1 MFNNYHELTD
11 EIVELIGRSTYR
23 GKVAGWLQLAES
35 EACVALRDLREVR
48 FKTTGNFVAGTD
60 TITLPDGITGIDLFQ
75 IDTST
80 IRIVKPGSIQEL
92 AARRQ
97 QHINDTLPVIYVF
110 TGAKTIELSPTPAST
125 QAYTLYHTKSM
136 VDVTHLKYTSNIL
149 EEAPFYLFY
158 RAAMHAYIFMR
169 NSEEEAKMEAR
180 SGTLLTTYGQFL
192 ARKDKDIV
200 QVRSQRAALDQPHG
214 GGGY

>member
-23 GKVAGWLQLAES
+23 GKVAGWLQLAEA

-48 FKTTGNFVAGTD
+48 FKTVGNFVSGTD
-60 TITLPDGITGIDLFQ
+60 TITVPDGVTGIDLFQ
-75 IDTST
+75 IDTDPV
-80 IRIVKPGSIQEL
+80 RIVKSGSVQEL

-97 QHINDTLPVIYVF
+97 QQINDVLPVIYVF
-110 TGAKTIELSPTPAST
+110 TGGKIIEMAPTPGNT
-125 QAYTLYHTKSM
+125 QAYTLYHTQSM
-136 VDVTHLKYTSNIL
+136 VAPDHLKHTSNIL
-149 EEAPFYLFY
+149 EEAPFYLLY

-169 NSEEEAKMEAR
+169 NAQETDKMEAR
-180 SGTLLTTYGQFL
+180 SGSLLTTYGQFL
-192 ARKDKDIV
+192 ARKDKNIV
-200 QVRSQRAALDQPHG
+200 QVRAQRPALDQPHG

>member
-23 GKVAGWLQLAES
+23 TKVAGWLQLAEA

-48 FKTTGNFVAGTD
+48 FKTSGNFVSGTD
-60 TITLPDGITGIDLFQ
+60 TITLPEGVTGIDLFQ
-75 IDTST
+75 IDTET

-92 AARRQ
+92 AARRKQ
-97 QHINDTLPVIYVF
+97 SINDVYPVIYVF
-110 TGAKTIELSPTPAST
+110 TGAKTIEMAPTPGNT
-125 QAYTLYHTKSM
+125 QAYTLYHTKGM

-149 EEAPFYLFY
+149 EEAPFYLLY

-169 NSEEEAKMEAR
+169 NAEEEAKMEAR
-180 SGTLLTTYGQFL
+180 SGNLLTTYGQFL

-200 QVRSQRAALDQPHG
+200 QVRAQRPAMDQPHA
-214 GGGY
+214 GGY